1 MAVRNVIV
9 IDESRCD
16 GCGQCATACAEGAI
30 AIIGGKAKLVS
41 EVYCDGLGA
50 CLGECP
56 QAAIKLVARE
66 AKDFDEGAVKAL
78 LGSKAG
84 HAHPGHG
91 GHPHAHAQHHG
102 GHAGH
107 KHDADQPCGC
117 PGSAVQNFGDSAES
131 SSPVASGPRI
141 SRLGQWPIQLML
153 VPPSAPFLQG
163 REIVL
168 CADCVPFAVPDFHE
182 RYLNNRAVLV
192 GCPKLDD
199 VEFYGEKLKE
209 ILKEAAP
216 YRLTVLRM
224 EVPCCGGLAR
234 VALAARDA
242 AAPDLPVEIH
252 TIAIKG
258 GKATVDISVKAG
270 KAG

>member
-9 IDESRCD
+9 IDEAKCD

-30 AIIGGKAKLVS
+30 AMVGGKARLVS

-56 QAAIKLVARE
+56 RGAIRLEARE
-66 AKDFDEGAVKAL
+66 AKAFDEEAVKAL
-78 LGSKAG
+78 LGSG
-84 HAHPGHG
+84 SGHG
-91 GHPHAHAQHHG
+91 RQVQAVQ
-102 GHAGH
+102 AG
-107 KHDADQPCGC
+107 KKGDDLPCGC
-117 PGSAVQNFGDSAES
+117 PGSAVQDFSAPTGS
-131 SSPVASGPRI
+131 AAPVPSGSRV
-141 SRLGQWPIQLML
+141 SRLSQWPVQLML
-153 VPPSAPFLQG
+153 VPPSAPFLYG
-163 REIVL
+163 KEIVI

-199 VEFYGEKLKE
+199 IEFYGEKLKE
-209 ILKEAAP
+209 ILKEAVP

-234 VALAARDA
+234 AALSARDA
-242 AAPDLPVEIH
+242 VAPDLPVEIH

-270 KAG
+270 KVG